1 MADLAC
7 RGGNLI
13 FRGCSTHRN
22 DVSSLV
28 RQVAVQCSARANPDW
43 NALEACGPLRHSPR
57 ILHVR
62 QQGRPSRSG
71 DIDQHGFE
79 PGDRSAPHCP
89 SGNMRYG
96 GKASNGIRSGSNRI
110 DLIRVNPRNPLRLS
124 ALKILLLKFLLG
136 VNRCRFDLAQR
147 ILARISE
154 GDYADSADAHGPC
167 SDPGE
172 SQWSTVLLYFS
183 MRLLRT
189 GSQTALRGPMVFY
202 GRSPCAHR
210 HAPRTTPIVI
220 ERLDMIRSLSVRLAH
235 KRNPKIRD
243 NQSQGNHLHCC
254 RDSRK
259 T

>member
-96 GKASNGIRSGSNRI
+96 GEASSGTRSGSNRV
-110 DLIRVNPRNPLRLS
+110 DLIRANPRNPRFLS
-124 ALKILLLKFLLG
+124 AVKFLLR
-136 VNRCRFDLAQR
+136 VNRRRLAWQR
-147 ILARISE
+147 ISARIRS
-154 GDYADSADAHGPC
+154 GNCAD
-167 SDPGE
+167 
-172 SQWSTVLLYFS
+172 W
-183 MRLLRT
+183 R
-189 GSQTALRGPMVFY
+189 
-202 GRSPCAHR
+202 
-210 HAPRTTPIVI
+210 
-220 ERLDMIRSLSVRLAH
+220 
-235 KRNPKIRD
+235 
-243 NQSQGNHLHCC
+243 
-254 RDSRK
+254 
-259 T
+259 